1 MPNNQVNRI
10 AKNTVLLYMRTFFT
24 MLIGL
29 YTSRIVLKNLGVE
42 DFGIYSAVGGVVAM
56 FSVITGSLTAAI
68 QRFLTFELGKGNQ
81 EKLTRIFSSS
91 VTIQVVMAFIV
102 VVVAEIV
109 GIWFLNNKMNI
120 PAARMDAANWVL
132 HFTLASFAIT
142 LVSVPYNAAIIAHE
156 RMSAF
161 AYIGVFEAIC
171 KLGIAFLILKSP
183 VDTLVFYTFLMCSV
197 AIVIRFVYGAY
208 CKRMFAECSYRII
221 FDKALFKQMFG
232 FAGWNFIGASSAI
245 LREQG
250 GNILLNVFFGPT
262 MNAAKGISSQVNGAV
277 SQFISGFTTAMN
289 PQITKS
295 YASGDYDY
303 MMKLLFW
310 GSRLSYYMLFLIAL
324 PIILNAEFLLDVW
337 LVDYPSYAI
346 VFVQLVMLFS
356 LSESISNPL
365 ITVMLATGNI
375 RNYQIVVGGLQMMNF
390 PVSYIGLKMGYPA
403 TFVLIVAV
411 VISQLCFFARLFM
424 LNKMIQLQVALFLK
438 KVYCNI
444 LAVSIIAAFFPYIL
458 SNLFEKGLFCFILS
472 VMTSFVSSS
481 FVIFFI
487 GCSKKERELVMNKA
501 KVWMGRF
508 KHA

>member
-10 AKNTVLLYMRTFFT
+10 AKNTVLLYVRTFFT

-29 YTSRIVLKNLGVE
+29 YTSRVVLKNLGVE

-81 EKLTRIFSSS
+81 EKLTRIFSTSL
-91 VTIQVVMAFIV
+91 TIQIVMAFIV
-102 VVVAEIV
+102 VVIAEII

-120 PAARMDAANWVL
+120 PVARMGAANWVL

-161 AYIGVFEAIC
+161 AYISIFEAIC

-183 VDTLVFYTFLMCSV
+183 VDTLVFYALLMCSV

-208 CKRMFAECSYRII
+208 CKKMFAECSYHII

-232 FAGWNFIGASSAI
+232 FAGWNFIGASSVI

-262 MNAAKGISSQVNGAV
+262 MNAARGISSQVNGAV

-303 MMKLLFW
+303 MMKLIFW
-310 GSRLSYYMLFLIAL
+310 GSRLSYYMLFLVAL
-324 PIILNAEFLLDVW
+324 PIIINAEFLLDAW

-365 ITVMLATGNI
+365 ITAMLATGNI
-375 RNYQIVVGGLQMMNF
+375 RNYQIVVGGLQMMNL
-390 PVSYIGLKMGYPA
+390 PISYIGLKMGCPA
-403 TFVLIVAV
+403 TFVLIVAI
-411 VISQLCFFARLFM
+411 VISQLCFFARIFM
-424 LNKMIQLQVALFLK
+424 LKKMIQLQLIHFLK
-438 KVYCNI
+438 KVYCNV
-444 LAVSIIAAFFPYIL
+444 LAVSAIAAFFPYIL
-458 SNLFEKGLFCFILS
+458 SNRFEKGLLSFSLS
-472 VMTSFVSSS
+472 VATSLISSLL
-481 FVIFFI
+481 VIFFI
-487 GCSKKERELVMNKA
+487 GCDKEERGMVMNKA
-501 KVWMGRF
+501 KVWLGKL

>member
-1 MPNNQVNRI
+1 MSNNQVNRI
-10 AKNTVLLYMRTFFT
+10 AKNTVLLYVRTFFT

-42 DFGIYSAVGGVVAM
+42 DFGIYSVVGGVVAM
-56 FSVITGSLTAAI
+56 FSVLTGSLTAAI
-68 QRFLTFELGKGNQ
+68 QRFFTFELGKGDQ
-81 EKLTRIFSSS
+81 EQLKRVFSTS
-91 VTIQVVMAFIV
+91 VTIQIIIALIV
-102 VVVAEIV
+102 VLLAELI

-120 PAARMDAANWVL
+120 PSARMDAATWVL

-156 RMSAF
+156 RMAAF

-183 VDTLVFYTFLMCSV
+183 LDILVFYALLMCSV
-197 AIVIRFVYGAY
+197 AIVIRFIYGIY
-208 CKRMFAECSYRII
+208 CKKMFAECNYHII
-221 FDKALFKQMFG
+221 LDKSLFKQMFG
-232 FAGWNFIGASSAI
+232 FAGWNFIGASSVI

-250 GNILLNVFFGPT
+250 GNILLNVFLGPT
-262 MNAAKGISSQVNGAV
+262 MNAARGISSQVNGAV

-303 MMKLLFW
+303 MMKLIFW
-310 GSRLSYYMLFLIAL
+310 GSRLSYYMLFLVAL
-324 PIILNAEFLLDVW
+324 PIIINAEFLLDAW

-365 ITVMLATGNI
+365 ITAMLATGNI
-375 RNYQIVVGGLQMMNF
+375 RNYQIVVGGLQMMNL
-390 PVSYIGLKMGYPA
+390 PISYIGLKMGCPA
-403 TFVLIVAV
+403 TFVLIVAI
-411 VISQLCFFARLFM
+411 VISQLCFFARIFM
-424 LNKMIQLQVALFLK
+424 LKKMIQLQLIHFLK
-438 KVYCNI
+438 KVYCNV
-444 LAVSIIAAFFPYIL
+444 LAVSAIAAFFPYIL
-458 SNLFEKGLFCFILS
+458 CNLFEKGLFCFILS